1 MNRIIIKH
9 YPDYERT
16 ITDFFYRDNRRIC
29 FNMFFTSREVCD
41 RYCEWLFPLLFEI
54 EKYVKLSN
62 YKFQQ
67 RVFGFMSELM
77 LPLFCLHNKLKI
89 KYVPVCMIGTMTCK
103 ENKLKCL
110 FWISGVISSFVC
122 YVLEWK
128 ILIVMVVNVMLTCIL
143 NLIT

>member
-1 MNRIIIKH
+1 
-9 YPDYERT
+9 
-16 ITDFFYRDNRRIC
+16 
-29 FNMFFTSREVCD
+29 MFFTSREACD

-103 ENKLKCL
+103 ENKLKM
-110 FWISGVISSFVC
+110 SFLNFRSNIKFRLLRPRMKNIDC
-122 YVLEWK
+122 YGRKCHVDLYFK
-128 ILIVMVVNVMLTCIL
+128 LDNINI
-143 NLIT
+143 